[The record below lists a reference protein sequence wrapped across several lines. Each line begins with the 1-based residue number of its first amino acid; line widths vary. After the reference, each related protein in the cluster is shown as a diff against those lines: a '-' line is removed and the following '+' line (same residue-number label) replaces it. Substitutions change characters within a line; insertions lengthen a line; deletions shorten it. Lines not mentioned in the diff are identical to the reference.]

1 MLLLCLLLKVLNGKC
16 YQPRYEAYKLIHQST
31 KNILWERHVNESNVP
46 ICCNCY
52 YILIPVL
59 NTGKVC
65 SMKYAIL

>member
-1 MLLLCLLLKVLNGKC
+1 MGNVINQDTKLINLFIKLLKK
-16 YQPRYEAYKLIHQST
+16 YYEK
-31 KNILWERHVNESNVP
+31 WHVNESNVP